1 MLSENLK
8 QQFKDLVDKYSQRRS
23 NVIWALDRFPWRDP
37 CPEKPRIRVKAVYR
51 TLSKSSSGCSP
62 EFVTDE

>member
-8 QQFKDLVDKYSQRRS
+8 QQIKDLVDKYSQRRS

-37 CPEKPRIRVKAVYR
+37 ISEKPRIRVKAVYR
-51 TLSKSSSGCSP
+51 ILSTSSNGCSP
-62 EFVTDE
+62 EFVADE